1 MRTWGIGLAV
11 VFLAVTGM
19 AELQEVRVGGS
30 LSITGWYYD
39 YDSIET
45 DSYYDQWIRLNVEAK
60 FTDNVSAFIEFGS
73 YDVWGEDFRS
83 DYFRGLD
90 LRADSTD
97 DVEVYQAYI
106 EAANIWNTPL
116 RLRVGRQELTF
127 GSEWLIGNNSD
138 ASPVF
143 GLSFDAIRATWD
155 AETWSVD
162 AVAAKLAERFGDFAG
177 DDTDLYMLYG
187 SCKALEDHVF
197 DVYWMYVRDDY
208 ATTAF
213 PVDLHTVGI
222 RAAGAFGNLD
232 YEAEFAWQFG
242 GVDDV
247 PSACPFGFG
256 EADVDY
262 DTPGLTATVGYT
274 FDCCWTPRPFLN
286 FTWLSGG
293 DPNRSA
299 WSNDRTLPFNRL
311 FSDVEYSEFIYFTEL
326 SNVLV
331 YAAGL
336 DLQPTECLALTL
348 LVSKLEADE
357 AYDNPALFGGGKLD
371 KDLGWEVSVSAE
383 YQYSEDLLFY
393 AAYAHLF
400 GDDGL
405 AGNYIVGSGLTA
417 WEGQGDDD
425 YDTVYMGAQISF

>member
-1 MRTWGIGLAV
+1 MRTLGIGLAV
-11 VFLAVTGM
+11 VLFAACGM
-19 AELQEVRVGGS
+19 AELQELRVGGS

-60 FTDNVSAFIEFGS
+60 FTDNVTAFIEFDS

-90 LRADSTD
+90 LRADSSND
-97 DVEVYQAYI
+97 PEVYQAYI
-106 EAANIWNTPL
+106 EAAHMWNTPL
-116 RLRVGRQELTF
+116 RLRVGRQELMF

-143 GLSFDAIRATWD
+143 GQSFDAIRATWD

-162 AVAAKLAERFGDFAG
+162 AVAAKLAERFGDFAQ
-177 DDTDLYMLYG
+177 DDTDLYMIYG
-187 SCKALEDHVF
+187 ACKALEDHEF
-197 DVYWMYVRDDY
+197 DVYWMYVRDDG
-208 ATTAF
+208 ATIRYS
-213 PVDLHTVGI
+213 VDLHTVGV
-222 RAAGAFGNLD
+222 RAAGAFGSLD
-232 YEAEFAWQFG
+232 YEVEFAWQFG
-242 GVDDV
+242 GVDEV

-262 DTPGLTATVGYT
+262 DTPGLTATLGYT
-274 FDCCWTPRPFLN
+274 FDCCWTPRPFVN

-293 DPNRSA
+293 DPDRSI

-311 FSDVEYSEFIYFTEL
+311 FSDVEYSEFLYFTEL

-336 DLQPTECLALTL
+336 DLQPTECLALSL
-348 LVSKLEADE
+348 LVSRLEADE
-357 AYDNPALFGGGKLD
+357 AYDNPALFGGGKLED
-371 KDLGWEVSVSAE
+371 DLGWEVAVSAK
-383 YQYSEDLLFY
+383 YQYSQDLLFY

-405 AGNYIVGSGLTA
+405 AGNYIVGSGLQP
-417 WEGQGDDD
+417 WEGSADDD
-425 YDTVYMGAQISF
+425 YDAVYAGMQVSF